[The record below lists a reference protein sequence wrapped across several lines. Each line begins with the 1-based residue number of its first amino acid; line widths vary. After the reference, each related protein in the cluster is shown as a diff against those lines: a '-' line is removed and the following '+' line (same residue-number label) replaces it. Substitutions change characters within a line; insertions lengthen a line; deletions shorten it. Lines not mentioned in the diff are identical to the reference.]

1 MTGGILSDC
10 WNWWRVELLDCARL
24 VRRYPHAASDNVV
37 VNVLRGTCLI
47 ERRSNASSETLE
59 GASIERVGERTK
71 LLTNTS
77 VCTLAISD
85 GRYISRRLIDR
96 RLPFTRGRQIAA
108 IDLTDGTPFEPDD
121 VHLCFTESSDQSS
134 GTRYFLIRKD
144 VLNPVIEN
152 LMDAG
157 VHPQSIVLKTPDGEQ
172 RLSRQ
177 SLQSIHPVFRQKTW
191 LQQLVRGAF
200 CLLVVSGVVTFAHA
214 YYRYSAADEQ
224 LTVQVNEKQK
234 AAREVR
240 KVLDRRAQDI
250 AAVEAARKSK
260 EQAVPVVRV
269 WEELTR
275 TLPDTAWITDFN
287 LNGDSLSF
295 SGFANSAAG
304 LIPVL
309 AGSLLFADPSFTS
322 PVVRIPGQSGERFA
336 IKLNVVRK

>member
-1 MTGGILSDC
+1 MTSGLLSDC

-24 VRRYPHAASDNVV
+24 VRRYPHTASDKVV
-37 VNVLRGTCLI
+37 VHILRGNCLI
-47 ERRSNASSETLE
+47 ERRINVSSETLE
-59 GASIERVGERTK
+59 GTSVERVGERTR
-71 LLTNTS
+71 LLTNAST
-77 VCTLAISD
+77 CTLAISD
-85 GRYISRRLIDR
+85 GRYISRQLTDR
-96 RLPFTRGRQIAA
+96 RLPFTRARQMAA
-108 IDLTDGTPFEPDD
+108 IDLTDGTPFEADN
-121 VHLCFTESSDQSS
+121 VHVCLTEDSDRSS

-152 LMDAG
+152 LTDAG
-157 VHPQSIVLKTPDGEQ
+157 VRPQSIILKTPQGEQ

-191 LQQLVRGAF
+191 LQQLVRGVLF
-200 CLLVVSGVVTFAHA
+200 LLVVSGVVTFAHA
-214 YYRYSAADEQ
+214 YYRYTGADEQ

-234 AAREVR
+234 AALEVR

-275 TLPDTAWITDFN
+275 TLPDAAWITDFN

-309 AGSLLFADPSFTS
+309 AGSTLFANPSFTS
-322 PVVRIPGQSGERFA
+322 PVVRIPGQTGERFT